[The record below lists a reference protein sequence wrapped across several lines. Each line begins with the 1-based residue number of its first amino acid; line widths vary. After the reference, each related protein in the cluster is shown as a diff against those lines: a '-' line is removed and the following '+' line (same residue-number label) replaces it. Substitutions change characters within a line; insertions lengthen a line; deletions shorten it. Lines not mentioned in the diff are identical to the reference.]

1 MIDFEFTEEQGSKSV
16 YKKFYIKVN
25 GIEDNESYA
34 YSFREGL
41 SLKLYSEEV
50 CTIILNEKI
59 KNLFYKGVES
69 ITIPMETID
78 VPITIEENDSAEICI
93 RKEKNCYVLEF
104 IFQYDYEFWNRGY
117 SVPEIVDIIEK
128 ASKKKDILFRV
139 DDSETTLNGF
149 RFYEKLENTDADI
162 KLKDEVQRIMEI
174 VKEIFEISYD
184 LVERNDDDTIYF
196 ELEADKYVRTIYKQY
211 LIYFEQFLNDVGI
224 SSKMEIKD
232 EINKILLS
240 VQPEDKTIALKNIRD
255 CLEIYLNLIDNRE
268 IQVYEDYSNVAVMQL
283 KSNIEHLKSQLM
295 LANTIIEQQKIS
307 INLLNNMTVSS
318 SKLPEEEINILDG
331 AIKVKEFQYKGLL
344 INPAKI
350 LKLLKRRSNN

>member
-1 MIDFEFTEEQGSKSV
+1 MIDFEFIEEQGSKSR

-34 YSFREGL
+34 YSFSEGL

-50 CTIILNEKI
+50 CTIVLNEKI

-69 ITIPMETID
+69 ITIPMEIID
-78 VPITIEENDSAEICI
+78 VPRTIEENDSAEICI
-93 RKEKNCYVLEF
+93 RKEKDCYVLEF
-104 IFQYDYEFWNRGY
+104 EFQYDYEFWNRGY
-117 SVPEIVDIIEK
+117 SVPEIVNIIEK
-128 ASKKKDILFRV
+128 ASKQKEILFRV

-149 RFYEKLENTDADI
+149 RFYEELEHTDADI

-184 LVERNDDDTIYF
+184 LVERNNNDTIYF
-196 ELEADKYVRTIYKQY
+196 ELEADKSVHTIYKQY
-211 LIYFEQFLNDVGI
+211 LVYFEQFLNDVGI
-224 SSKMEIKD
+224 RSKMEIKD

-268 IQVYEDYSNVAVMQL
+268 IQVYEDYSNIAVMQL

-307 INLLNNMTVSS
+307 INLLKSMTVGAT
-318 SKLPEEEINILDG
+318 KLPEEEINILDG